1 MPLLAASARSDLE
14 VRNDHVQIFYENRK
28 EKYNRRIPNKMLE
41 MSGAE
46 IIHGKSRSLR
56 IITFGSKSV
65 VEILM

>member
-14 VRNDHVQIFYENRK
+14 VRNDHVQFFYENRK